1 MRATT
6 LLTIL
11 LGMKHVRVTGFEI
24 TEVGLVLDV
33 APTTRVPCCS
43 GCFCKVARIYDH
55 YPGRLWRHVDF
66 GGMRIDLRYS
76 TRRVDCPRCGVRVE
90 LVPWADPM
98 SAFTRVFEE
107 HVAWCATR
115 MDKTSIAGALRIAWE
130 TVGRI
135 IARVVDRLG
144 PADRLDGL
152 TRIGVDELSY
162 RRHREYITV
171 IVDHTT
177 GDIVW
182 ARPGKNAATLN
193 AFFADLG
200 PERRKRLDAVT
211 LDLSGAYI
219 KSVTENAPQ
228 AQLVFDRFHV
238 QKLAHD
244 ALDQVRRAQVREA
257 EDPEQGQ
264 VIKKTRFALQKNP
277 WNLNDIERE
286 KLALVQAKN
295 KPLYRAYLL
304 KETLAAVLD
313 GRQINVAR
321 QKLEEWLAWAARSK
335 LRPFVRVARTIRSHL
350 DGVLAY
356 VATGLSNGRSEGTNG
371 KARTITRR
379 AYGFHNPHSL
389 IGMLFLCCSR
399 VGDSLMP
406 LRTYPLAR
414 AAAHPL

>member
-1 MRATT
+1 MRATS

-33 APTTRVPCCS
+33 EPTTRIARCS
-43 GCFCKVARIYDH
+43 GCHCKVRRLYDQ
-55 YPGRLWRHVDF
+55 YAGRLWRHADF
-66 GGMRIDLRYS
+66 GGMRIDLRYA
-76 TRRVDCPRCGVRVE
+76 TRRVECPRCGVRVE

-115 MDKTSIAGALRIAWE
+115 MDKTTIAGALRIAWE

-162 RRHREYITV
+162 RRHHEYVTV

-182 ARPGKNAATLN
+182 AHPGKNAETLN
-193 AFFADLG
+193 KFFADLG
-200 PERRKRLDAVT
+200 PERAKRLAAVT
-211 LDLSGAYI
+211 LDLSAAYI
-219 KSVTENAPQ
+219 KSVSENAPQ

-238 QKLAHD
+238 QRLAHD
-244 ALDQVRRAQVREA
+244 ALDRVRRAQVSEVA
-257 EDPEQGQ
+257 GTEQAQ
-264 VIKKTRFALQKNP
+264 AIKKTRFALQKNP

-295 KPLYRAYLL
+295 KPLFRAYLL
-304 KETLAAVLD
+304 KETLAAIFD
-313 GRQINVAR
+313 RRQVNVAR
-321 QKLEEWLAWAARSK
+321 TKLEEWIAWASRSK
-335 LRPFVRVARTIRSHL
+335 LKPFVKVARTIRSHF

-356 VATGLSNGRSEGTNG
+356 VATGLSNARSEGTNG

-389 IGMLFLCCSR
+389 IGMLFLCCTR
-399 VGDSLMP
+399 VGDALMP
-406 LRTYPLAR
+406 LRTYPSTP
-414 AAAHPL
+414 AAHPL